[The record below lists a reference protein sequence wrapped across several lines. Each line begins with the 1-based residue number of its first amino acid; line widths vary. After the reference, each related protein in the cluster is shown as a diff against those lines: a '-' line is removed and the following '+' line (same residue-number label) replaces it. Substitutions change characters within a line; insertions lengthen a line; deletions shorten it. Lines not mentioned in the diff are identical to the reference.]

1 MLPEN
6 HDLQQEALLKVCDC
20 AVEAIAQIEEWLG
33 SASTRQAAEESIYRL
48 RRALQRAGYEM
59 KNGCLEYRGSI
70 LRAMEHAGIGMD
82 DEGVIRIRR
91 RDACLS
97 TTELRTGRERLRP
110 LMPVN
115 SKQVIA

>member
-91 RDACLS
+91 YTDKPWMLAS
-97 TTELRTGRERLRP
+97 GVP
-110 LMPVN
+110 LYEHLHRHPA
-115 SKQVIA
+115 KEPK